1 MNAQD
6 MTDAEIYEFGLDI
19 LLDKLG
25 PAGLIQFFRQCKP
38 CTSDYTAERQKLMN
52 DDAMDVKT
60 IVKRIQKKRKLAGPK
75 NMSQKNIDDMSG
87 IEIYKFGLKA
97 ISLRLGPVGIVRFV
111 HLFDTNGYAYT
122 VDQFKVP
129 NANEPGTDTG
139 VVKEDHYV
147 MKKKLESETE

>member
-1 MNAQD
+1 MNVQD
-6 MTDAEIYEFGLDI
+6 MTDAEVYEFGLEV

-38 CTSDYTAERQKLMN
+38 CTGDYTVERQKRIS
-52 DDAMDVKT
+52 DDTMDVKT
-60 IVKRIQKKRKLAGPK
+60 IVKRIQEKRKLAGPK
-75 NMSQKNIDDMSG
+75 NVSQKNIDDMSD

-97 ISLRLGPVGIVRFV
+97 ISLKLGPVGIVRFV
-111 HLFDTNGYAYT
+111 HLFDTNGYT

-129 NANEPGTDTG
+129 NANKPGPETG

-147 MKKKLESETE
+147 IKKKSESETE